1 MLRFFKGD
9 FSSTL
14 FKKIGIKCAKA
25 HLIKKKVLLLSSLS
39 AFHLL
44 SVLASEMNMRR
55 AAERL
60 FVSQPAL
67 SQRLQTI
74 ESEWGIKLFNRSP
87 KGLSLTPAG
96 ELVIGFVNEVLI
108 KEEKV
113 KESID
118 AMNSEVYGTL
128 KIAVASIVGQNWL
141 PQVLKKFV
149 QRYPH
154 AKISLITGWSSEIL
168 KSLYEDQVHVGII
181 RGTPDWKGKK
191 VHLFEDALYLVDT
204 EISSPEQVLE
214 TDRPFI
220 QFKSDSNYYQEI
232 QDWWHR
238 QFQTVPKR
246 TIVVDQ
252 IETCKQMAFNGIGY
266 AILPAITLHGGERD
280 IFKIPLLDEQ
290 GQPLKRDTWLL
301 GYESAFQLK
310 QVQAFV
316 NIVKEH
322 IRDEE
327 QH

>member
-1 MLRFFKGD
+1 MA
-9 FSSTL
+9 FSEYQ
-14 FKKIGIKCAKA
+14 
-25 HLIKKKVLLLSSLS
+25 
-39 AFHLL
+39 LL
-44 SVLASEMNMRR
+44 SVLAQEMNMRK

-74 ESEWGIKLFNRSP
+74 EKEWGIKLFVRSQ

-96 ELVIGFVNEVLI
+96 EAVVRFANEVLE

-113 KESID
+113 REEIQ

-128 KIAVASIVGQNWL
+128 RIACASIVGQNWL
-141 PQVLKKFV
+141 PQVLKRFV
-149 QRYPH
+149 NRYPH
-154 AKISLITGWSSEIL
+154 AKISLVTGWSSEIL
-168 KSLYEDQVHVGII
+168 KSLYDDHVHIGIV
-181 RGTPDWKGKK
+181 RGNSDWKGVKK
-191 VHLFEDALYLVDT
+191 HLFTDKLYLVDT
-204 EISSPEQVLE
+204 EMNRLEQVME

-266 AILPAITLHGGERD
+266 AILPAITIRQKENS
-280 IFKIPLLDEQ
+280 IYKIPLLDENN
-290 GQPLKRDTWLL
+290 QPIERDTWLL
-301 GYESAFQLK
+301 GYETAFQLK

-316 NIVKEH
+316 ELL
-322 IRDEE
+322 EE
-327 QH
+327 FIEESNHHNL